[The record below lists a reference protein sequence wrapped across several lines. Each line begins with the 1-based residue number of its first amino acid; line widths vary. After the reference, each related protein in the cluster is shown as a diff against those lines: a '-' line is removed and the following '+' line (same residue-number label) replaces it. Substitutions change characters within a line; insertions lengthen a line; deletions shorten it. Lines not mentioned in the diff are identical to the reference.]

1 MQCCGLLLHLF
12 YFILFL
18 KTKLGS
24 IANPQKW
31 HFPKLGG
38 GQAVL
43 WVPGAD
49 HLQPWDSAPIATG
62 DPKCIRPAQSHCAV
76 QLGRCR
82 AGSARLSRTEASIV
96 LSQNYLGWLE
106 GGGGKEELIEPLGQW
121 KAAQGLLEVG

>member
-1 MQCCGLLLHLF
+1 M
-12 YFILFL
+12 
-18 KTKLGS
+18 
-24 IANPQKW
+24 
-31 HFPKLGG
+31 
-38 GQAVL
+38 L

-62 DPKCIRPAQSHCAV
+62 DPKCIHPAQSHCAV

-96 LSQNYLGWLE
+96 LSQNYLGWLGGLE
-106 GGGGKEELIEPLGQW
+106 RGGGEEEELIEPLGQW